1 MIKNDVLRYT
11 PFYINQNKNGHV
23 HKLRLV
29 TVYVC
34 YEPISSSILELEG
47 IRKYCCKKRSVN
59 PAKFTK
65 YDHPLNYPPIRG
77 RWWAS
82 CRVSSERPP
91 TPHVWEGERES
102 ETETGLRLTEGSP
115 QSRSCTSTSLS
126 RVSQWTSLSMYHP
139 RRTIC
144 LECLV
149 DGTCV
154 AVFAFCMHKCSGFV
168 SSDLRLDNLS
178 HLL

>member
-1 MIKNDVLRYT
+1 MCN
-11 PFYINQNKNGHV
+11 
-23 HKLRLV
+23 
-29 TVYVC
+29 
-34 YEPISSSILELEG
+34 EPISSNTILELEG

-77 RWWAS
+77 RRWAS
-82 CRVSSERPP
+82 CRVSSNRPP

-102 ETETGLRLTEGSP
+102 ETGLRLTEGSP
-115 QSRSCTSTSLS
+115 QSRSCTSASLS

-139 RRTIC
+139 RRTIR
-144 LECLV
+144 LECRV

-154 AVFAFCMHKCSGFV
+154 AVFAFCMHNYLGFV
-168 SSDLRLDNLS
+168 NSDLRLDNLS